1 MVWVCVFGSMDLV
14 RVNRWWRWV
23 CSSVGFFFFFFF
35 KMGLVIGGSGLM
47 VLVLVLVVLMVVW
60 V

>member
-14 RVNRWWRWV
+14 RVNRGWRWV
-23 CSSVGFFFFFFF
+23 CSSVGFFFFFF

>member
-1 MVWVCVFGSMDLV
+1 MVWLCVFGSMDLV

-23 CSSVGFFFFFFF
+23 CLSVGFFF

>member
-23 CSSVGFFFFFFF
+23 CSSVGFFFFFF